1 MNDNLLKKILLV
13 MLVVFVFAA
22 LAGVVIAGL
31 GEEVGIVVVIVG
43 VAACF
48 PVLGE
53 LSRMSAAAKKASEE
67 DEKTN
72 AQ

>member
-13 MLVVFVFAA
+13 MLVVFIFAA

-53 LSRMSAAAKKASEE
+53 LSRMSAAKKTSEE
-67 DEKTN
+67 DEKTH

>member
-13 MLVVFVFAA
+13 MLVVFIFAA

-53 LSRMSAAAKKASEE
+53 LSRMSAAKKTSEE